1 MAHTR
6 RPASTQ
12 AETGTS
18 ETGKTEAGKAP
29 TVGDILN
36 AIPMPVLLIDPAG
49 EPANINIAGEVFFN
63 MSRTALTER
72 GWDAVLPVDSP
83 LRAFLVEARTVAGD
97 YSAYEVDL
105 SLIAG
110 GVYRADLF
118 IAPLAEWPGW
128 LTLTIRAR
136 TAAALANRQLDHQG
150 AARSAEGVAAML
162 AHEIKNP
169 LSGIRGAAQLL
180 SLDAGSDT
188 TELTDLICT
197 EVDRIS
203 ALIDRMEGFTDTRPL
218 ERKPENIHSILGH
231 VRRVAEAGFARNI
244 RIREHYDPSL
254 PAVSGNRDALVQ
266 IFLNLVK
273 NASEAIGDTGGEIT
287 LTTAYRHG
295 MRIAVRGANRRVS
308 VPIEICVIDTGPG
321 APSDIVNYLFDPFVT
336 SKPTRGGLGLGLAL
350 VAKLVSDH
358 GGIVE
363 YERRPDP
370 PRTIFRVLLPVAGK
384 N

>member
-1 MAHTR
+1 MA
-6 RPASTQ
+6 RPRTAITD
-12 AETGTS
+12 ETP
-18 ETGKTEAGKAP
+18 GKAP
-29 TVGDILN
+29 EALEILN
-36 AIPMPVLLIDPAG
+36 AMPMPVVLVAPDG
-49 EPANINIAGEVFFN
+49 EPSNINIAGEIFFN
-63 MSRTALTER
+63 LSRTTLTER
-72 GWDAVLPVDSP
+72 GWDAVLPGDSP
-83 LRAFLVEARTVAGD
+83 LRALLSEARAVAGD
-97 YSAYEVDL
+97 YSAYDVDL
-105 SLIAG
+105 SLVG
-110 GVYRADLF
+110 GGLHRADLF
-118 IAPLAEWPGW
+118 IAPLSDWPGW
-128 LTLTIRAR
+128 LTLTIRTR
-136 TAAALANRQLDHQG
+136 TAAALASRQLDHQG

-180 SLDAGSDT
+180 ALDAGPDT

-197 EVDRIS
+197 EVDRVS

-218 ERKPENIHSILGH
+218 DRKPENIHSILGH
-231 VRRVAEAGFARNI
+231 VRRIAEAGFGRNI
-244 RIREHYDPSL
+244 VIREQYDPSL

-273 NASEAIGDTGGEIT
+273 NAAEAIGVAGGKIT

-295 MRIAVRGANRRVS
+295 MRVAVRGSNRRVS

-321 APSDIVNYLFDPFVT
+321 APSDIINHLFDPFVT
-336 SKPTRGGLGLGLAL
+336 SKPTRGGLGLAL

-363 YERRPDP
+363 YERRADP
-370 PRTIFRVLLPVAGK
+370 ARTVFRVLLPIAGK